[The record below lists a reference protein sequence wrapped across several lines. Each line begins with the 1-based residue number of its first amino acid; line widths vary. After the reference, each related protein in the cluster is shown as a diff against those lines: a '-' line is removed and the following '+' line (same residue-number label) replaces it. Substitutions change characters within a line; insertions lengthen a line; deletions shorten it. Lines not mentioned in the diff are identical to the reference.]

1 MVNILE
7 VFVILCISRV
17 NQIILIFLRITFI
30 AIISITLTPWLTNS
44 VLLTVSPVTR
54 EVHVQTQILKTM
66 NLVVNLNIT
75 HIIIRV
81 SLIRSLIQQSYRVG
95 CGITVL
101 GYRPVWIIQS
111 SSIVSPSEVAIEQVI
126 ATCKDW
132 MSRIH
137 TVCSTNSTSVCITSL
152 GIHELTINIKGKV
165 IIQEAWIQIQAGSVT
180 LIVGSFQCT
189 ILVGVTQ
196 RKTIRN
202 MLETTSHSY
211 VVVSADGCTEDFL
224 VPVCVRIA

>member
-1 MVNILE
+1 MVNFLE
-7 VFVILCISRV
+7 VFVILSISRV

-44 VLLTVSPVTR
+44 VLLTISPVTR
-54 EVHVQTQILKTM
+54 EVHVQTQILKSM
-66 NLVVNLNIT
+66 NFVIHLYVT
-75 HIIIRV
+75 HVIIRV
-81 SLIRSLIQQSYRVG
+81 CFIRSLIQQSYRVG

-111 SSIVSPSEVAIEQVI
+111 SSIVSPSEVVIEQVI

-137 TVCSTNSTSVCITSL
+137 TVCSTNSTSVSITSL

-180 LIVGSFQCT
+180 LIVGSLQCT

-202 MLETTSHSY
+202 MLETTSHSHI
-211 VVVSADGCTEDFL
+211 VVSADSSTINFL
-224 VPVCVRIA
+224 VPICISSS